1 MMKKLGIIL
10 LSIAFLLSAFS
21 FLPVKR
27 ASANTGPERCMLMA
41 AEPWDWLSHPG
52 KGGSG
57 GDSGPSGGDNQGVS
71 DPANHSMTQYS
82 SNSSTQIGSYQ
93 GEHREITKPR
103 SHPSNWW
110 MRFLLFWQM
119 VFRK

>member
-10 LSIAFLLSAFS
+10 LSIAILLSVFS
-21 FLPVKR
+21 LLPVKK
-27 ASANTGPERCMLMA
+27 AVCHTEDKCMLME
-41 AEPWDWLSHPG
+41 AEPWHWLSHPG

-57 GDSGPSGGDNQGVS
+57 SSGGDNQGISKPV
-71 DPANHSMTQYS
+71 NHSMTQYS
-82 SNSSTQIGSYQ
+82 SNSSTQTGSYQ

-119 VFRK
+119 FFRK

>member
-1 MMKKLGIIL
+1 MKKLGIIL

-41 AEPWDWLSHPG
+41 AEPWHWWYHSG

-57 GDSGPSGGDNQGVS
+57 SSGGDNQGIS
-71 DPANHSMTQYS
+71 DSTNYS
-82 SNSSTQIGSYQ
+82 VTKHFPISSAQRPSYQ
-93 GEHREITKPR
+93 KGHRNPIKQR
-103 SHPSNWW
+103 NQSLNWW
-110 MRFLLFWQM
+110 TRFYLFWQM
-119 VFRK
+119 IFNR

>member
-1 MMKKLGIIL
+1 MMKKLGIVL

-41 AEPWDWLSHPG
+41 AEPWHWGYHYG

-57 GDSGPSGGDNQGVS
+57 SSGGDNQGVS
-71 DPANHSMTQYS
+71 HPANHSMTQYS
-82 SNSSTQIGSYQ
+82 SKSSTQIGSYQ
-93 GEHREITKPR
+93 RGHREITKPR
-103 SHPSNWW
+103 SHASNWW

-119 VFRK
+119 IFRK